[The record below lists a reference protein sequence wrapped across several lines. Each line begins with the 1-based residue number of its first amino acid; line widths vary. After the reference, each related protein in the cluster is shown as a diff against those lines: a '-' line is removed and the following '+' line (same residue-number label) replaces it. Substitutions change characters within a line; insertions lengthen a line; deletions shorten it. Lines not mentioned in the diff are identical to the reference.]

1 MAQKVV
7 WGSALVDAE
16 GPGAING
23 AEERRAEYMAMEQ
36 ATSEQE
42 MQKMAEQRQQLQK
55 REDND
60 VVMAR
65 SLLELEA
72 SERSNRLGMAR
83 PE

>member
-1 MAQKVV
+1 
-7 WGSALVDAE
+7 
-16 GPGAING
+16 
-23 AEERRAEYMAMEQ
+23 MEQ